1 MMTEGKNGE
10 LKTGDRVRYEN
21 VYVCDGKYMSGEG
34 VIISLYE
41 FGYNNFAWVKKDN
54 GRIKS
59 VPCRELEKI

>member
-41 FGYNNFAWVKKDN
+41 FGYNNFAWVK
-54 GRIKS
+54 RTTA
-59 VPCRELEKI
+59 E